1 MDEKDW
7 NMLVTLFEERNITRA
22 AQKLFIS
29 QPALTYRIKQLE
41 TEFKTNLI
49 ARGKKGIEFT
59 VKGEYLVQ
67 YSKEMRNQLRKTKE
81 HISSLDKEVKGTLR
95 LGVSGLFARYQ
106 LPVLLKNFLNLYPDV
121 EISLKTGWSSNIL
134 QMSQKEEAHV
144 GIVRGP
150 YNWNDN
156 KVLFQKENI
165 FIVSSKKIDV
175 NDLPTHP
182 RVNYK
187 TDQSLRD
194 VIENWWQE
202 TFTVS
207 PNVSMEVDRIETCK
221 ELVLNGLGYAIL
233 PEICIKEDDALYKE
247 PIVLKNNSFLQR
259 ETWILYR
266 DVTLELSQV
275 KAFIDFLIESKQT
288 KGEVL

>member
-67 YSKEMRNQLRKTKE
+67 YSKEMRNQLRKAKE

-95 LGVSGLFARYQ
+95 LGASGLFARYQ

-134 QMSQKEEAHV
+134 QMFQKEEAHV

-150 YNWNDN
+150 YDWNEN

-175 NDLPTHP
+175 NDLPFHP
-182 RVNYK
+182 RVNYM

-202 TFTVS
+202 TFTVP

-233 PEICIKEDDALYKE
+233 PEICIKEDDPLYKE

-259 ETWILYR
+259 ETWIFYR

-288 KGEVL
+288 KGEL

>member
-7 NMLVTLFEERNITRA
+7 SMLVTLYEERNITKA
-22 AQKLFIS
+22 AQRLFIS

-49 ARGKKGIEFT
+49 ARGKKGVEFT

-67 YSKEMRNQLRKTKE
+67 YSKDMLNQLRKAKE
-81 HISSLDKEVKGTLR
+81 HVSSLDKEVKGTLR
-95 LGVSGLFARYQ
+95 LGASGLFARYQ
-106 LPVLLKNFLNLYPDV
+106 LPVLLKNFLHLYPDV

-134 QMSQKEEAHV
+134 QMLQKEEAHV

-150 YNWNDN
+150 YNWNEN
-156 KVLFQKENI
+156 KVLIQKEKI

-175 NDLPTHP
+175 KDLPFHP
-182 RVNYK
+182 RVNYM

-202 TFTVS
+202 TFTVP

-233 PEICIKEDDALYKE
+233 PEICIKEDDPLYKE
-247 PIVLKNNSFLQR
+247 PIVLNNNSFLQR
-259 ETWILYR
+259 ETWIFYR

-275 KAFIDFLIESKQT
+275 KAFIDFLIESKQP
-288 KGEVL
+288 KGELS